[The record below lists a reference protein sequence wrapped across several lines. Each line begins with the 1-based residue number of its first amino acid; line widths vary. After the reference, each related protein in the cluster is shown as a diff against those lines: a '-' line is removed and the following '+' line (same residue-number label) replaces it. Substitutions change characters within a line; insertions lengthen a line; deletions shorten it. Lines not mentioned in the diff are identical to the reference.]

1 MIEGKEFRVK
11 MIKGVMLET
20 DCNNIN
26 ICQEAL
32 DDALWNPLKAIKF
45 IKNPQSWAIRKAEL
59 EGAYL

>member
-1 MIEGKEFRVK
+1 
-11 MIKGVMLET
+11 MLET

-45 IKNPQSWAIRKAEL
+45 IKNPQSWAIRKVEL
-59 EGAYL
+59 EGAHL